1 MGKITAPESLT
12 PQHDIS
18 GFGCG
23 VPSLDEWLRKQAL
36 KNEVSGASRTFV
48 VSGNMT
54 VVGFYALATGSVS
67 RREAPGRI
75 SRKMPDPIPVV
86 VLGRLAVDLNWQGR
100 GIGPCLLKDAVTRA
114 LSVSQEVGVRALLV
128 HALNENTKSFYVQFG
143 FLESSI
149 DPMTLMLGLSTS
161 AS

>member
-12 PQHDIS
+12 SQHDIS
-18 GFGCG
+18 AFGCG

-48 VSGNMT
+48 VSENMT

-75 SRKMPDPIPVV
+75 GRKMPDPIPVV

-100 GIGPCLLKDAVTRA
+100 GIGPGLLKDAVTRA

-128 HALNENTKSFYVQFG
+128 HALNENAKSFYVQFG